1 LLPAA
6 GRSARTLLVAL
17 LVPVGLRVLQPPDA
31 ARHDLGERAGAGSA
45 PVEAPDEPPVGV
57 ISQPSLT
64 SLWGAKGASFSSP
77 ATKRRCHRIADD
89 LALGR
94 VASTDSERHPGG
106 ERFDQGQRE
115 ERHD

>member
-1 LLPAA
+1 VRPVSRLREAFLGLANP
-6 GRSARTLLVAL
+6 LVVF
-17 LVPVGLRVLQPPDA
+17 VPELA
-31 ARHDLGERAGAGSA
+31 ARL
-45 PVEAPDEPPVGV
+45 PWFV
-57 ISQPSLT
+57 
-64 SLWGAKGASFSSP
+64 WGAKGASFSSP